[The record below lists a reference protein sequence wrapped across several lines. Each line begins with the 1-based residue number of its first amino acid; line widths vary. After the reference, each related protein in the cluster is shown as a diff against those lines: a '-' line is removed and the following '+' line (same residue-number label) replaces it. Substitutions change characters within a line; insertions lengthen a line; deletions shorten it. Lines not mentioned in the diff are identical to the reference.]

1 MISYDFSRHPCDY
14 FTLLPPYS
22 IFKSSSPV
30 ANWSHPFHLRSD
42 LLVPCYSCLCYFSH
56 HHPWPLSLSWLLKLP
71 QVQAVWSEPFHFS
84 LFSAT
89 WGYKATI
96 CKERRCL
103 YKESLHAGAWYQTFS
118 LKQPRKEIFAA
129 CTVPPTIFWYI
140 SSYWRTLCLFPKSQ
154 DKDASLHM
162 SKQRQE

>member
-1 MISYDFSRHPCDY
+1 MTFPDILVITLHSSLLTPFLNLPLLLLTEVTPFTQDQISCPLLFLSL
-14 FTLLPPYS
+14 LLP
-22 IFKSSSPV
+22 
-30 ANWSHPFHLRSD
+30 
-42 LLVPCYSCLCYFSH
+42 H
-56 HHPWPLSLSWLLKLP
+56 HHPWPLSLSWFLKLP
-71 QVQAVWSEPFHFS
+71 QVQAVSSEPFHFS

-89 WGYKATI
+89 WGYKAAI

-103 YKESLHAGAWYQTFS
+103 YKESLHAGAWYPTFS

-140 SSYWRTLCLFPKSQ
+140 SSYRRTLCLFPKSQ